1 MVVDTVYMANR
12 TPLDERLVQITL
24 DLLRDEGLEG
34 LTLRRIAR
42 RAGVSHGAPLRHFR
56 SLADLLSE
64 VAAVGFR
71 MLSEGVEKSGSQLPP
86 NAGPRARLRAAGRA
100 YVEIAVAN
108 PGLFGLMFRPE
119 DLDVENKR
127 FLEAAFGSFEQFV
140 EHVAAAQDEGW
151 NPERDT
157 RVLAASVWASVHG
170 LATLWAQGAVPVP
183 HATLEALLV
192 TTLDFCIGG
201 DFP

>member
-1 MVVDTVYMANR
+1 MANPA
-12 TPLDERLVQITL
+12 PLDQRLVTIAL

-71 MLSEGVEKSGSQLPP
+71 MLSEGVEKSGSQVSPD
-86 NAGPRARLRAAGRA
+86 AGPHARLRAAGRA

-108 PGLFGLMFRPE
+108 PGLFALMFRPE
-119 DLDVENKR
+119 DLDVEK
-127 FLEAAFGSFEQFV
+127 FK
-140 EHVAAAQDEGW
+140 
-151 NPERDT
+151 
-157 RVLAASVWASVHG
+157 
-170 LATLWAQGAVPVP
+170 ATLD
-183 HATLEALLV
+183 TLLAKYNPKLV
-192 TTLDFCIGG
+192 TLYLHVFNLQTASGWATVTDALENDERLSLG
-201 DFP
+201 